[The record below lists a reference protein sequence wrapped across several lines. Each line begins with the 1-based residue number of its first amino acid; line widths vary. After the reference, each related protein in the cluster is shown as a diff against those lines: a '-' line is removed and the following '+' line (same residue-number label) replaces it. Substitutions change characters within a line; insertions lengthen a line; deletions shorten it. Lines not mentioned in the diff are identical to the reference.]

1 MSADEKSKSINDEL
15 FGLCEKLYFHE
26 VDIRDKV
33 NARLQMPF
41 AIGVAMV
48 GILGFMLQNLDRTA
62 SGTWLH
68 VFYGC
73 YFFSGSFIFLGTS
86 YFIKA
91 AWGTE
96 YQFVAP
102 GVFWTRYKSECYG
115 FYQHLENADELARDA
130 FRSMLSEQY
139 GRTSSANAIANDT
152 RAYHLH
158 LTLKFLIHA
167 GMYAT
172 FALMVF
178 YFSGLNKQEKDSPV
192 RVLITAP
199 IKLEKSMSETKKI
212 PPPPPPP
219 PIRYVQDNRPP
230 APLKPVPSE
239 PSSSGR

>member
-1 MSADEKSKSINDEL
+1 MSADEKSKTINDEL
-15 FGLCEKLYFHE
+15 FELCEKLYFHE
-26 VDIRDKV
+26 VDTRDKV

-41 AIGVAMV
+41 AIGVAMA
-48 GILGFMLQNLDRTA
+48 GILSFMLQNLDRAA
-62 SGTWLH
+62 SGTWLY

-73 YFFSGSFIFLGTS
+73 YFFSGSFIFLGTW

-91 AWGTE
+91 AWSTE

-102 GVFWTRYKSECYG
+102 GVFWTNYKAECY
-115 FYQHLENADELARDA
+115 YSYEHLENADELARNA
-130 FRSMLSEQY
+130 FRSMLSDQY
-139 GRTSSANAIANDT
+139 GRTSSANAIANDM

-167 GMYAT
+167 GMYAM

-199 IKLEKSMSETKKI
+199 ITLEK
-212 PPPPPPP
+212 
-219 PIRYVQDNRPP
+219 
-230 APLKPVPSE
+230 
-239 PSSSGR
+239 